1 MDGSSKLLC
10 SLTDCH
16 YPPRCLGTCD
26 ANDAIQISIVQP
38 GGSKLYALS
47 TFQPE
52 FTYPIFGEEETI
64 FGYKGLNIRLRFS
77 AHDLR
82 SNVHISYDDKFKT
95 VADVAPLDLLKTL
108 DPWLPKSS
116 FESLSEFEK
125 SILNDEASKDFTPP
139 GKLVHSYT
147 SKQRNYE
154 IWAGSLTDPE
164 IRTYLDRI
172 QIFVSFFVEGGT
184 PIVTDDFEWTLQRW
198 TVYFVYEKIDPP
210 TPTAPP
216 YSFVGYATTYRWYF
230 YLQDP
235 NSTNNNLITD
245 IPFPYAEEISISQL
259 PARLRI
265 SQFLILHPHQQSG
278 HGSQLYRT
286 IHSACLADTTLHEL
300 TVEDPNEAFD
310 YLRDTND
317 YKTLLPEFLKHNITI
332 NANPYP
338 PDDNNANDT
347 NNTDMKTARRP
358 RRPRLMP
365 TASLIPTSTLHNLRT
380 RYKIAPI
387 QFAHIVEMYLL
398 SQIPASH
405 RGSGMV
411 SGAGGAGTTST
422 HTARLLVQKWRAPNE
437 HDRRYY
443 WWRMLVKQ
451 RLYKHHRDLLIQL
464 DREERLGKLEET
476 VGNVEEGYDGLLKA
490 FQRRETREG
499 NGVGEE
505 EGENGDVGGEEGPV
519 RERGKRKFTVLED
532 DEEDEDDD
540 AGGGVEAGAE
550 TGVEN
555 AEASSTKKVRI

>member
-1 MDGSSKLLC
+1 MENQSSW
-10 SLTDCH
+10 
-16 YPPRCLGTCD
+16 TCD
-26 ANDAIQISIVQP
+26 ANDVVQISMVQP
-38 GGSKLYALS
+38 GDSKINAIS

-52 FTYPIFGEEETI
+52 FTYPIFGKEETI

-82 SNVHISYDDKFKT
+82 SNVHISYDEKFKA
-95 VADVAPLDLLKTL
+95 VADVAPLDLLQTL

-116 FESLSEFEK
+116 FEPLSEFEQ
-125 SILNDEASKDFTPP
+125 SILNDEGAKDFKPP

-164 IRTYLDRI
+164 VRTFLDRI
-172 QIFVSFFVEGGT
+172 QIFVSFFIEGGT
-184 PIVTDDFEWTLQRW
+184 PIITDDFEWTLQRW

-210 TPTAPP
+210 TPSAPS

-230 YLQDP
+230 YLQEP
-235 NSTNNNLITD
+235 NNTNNSKITD

-265 SQFLILHPHQQSG
+265 SQFLILRPHQQSG
-278 HGSQLYRT
+278 HGSHLYHT
-286 IHSACLADTTLHEL
+286 IHSACLTDPTLYEL

-317 YKTLLPEFLKHNITI
+317 YQTLVPEFLKLEITI
-332 NANPYP
+332 NTNPYLP
-338 PDDNNANDT
+338 HDDNANATKNSDT
-347 NNTDMKTARRP
+347 KNTRRFL
-358 RRPRLMP
+358 RPRLMP
-365 TASLIPTSTLHNLRT
+365 TSSLIPTSTLHNLRT
-380 RYKIAPI
+380 RYKIAPV
-387 QFAHIVEMYLL
+387 QFAHLVEMYLL

-405 RGSGMV
+405 RGSGMGTGTV
-411 SGAGGAGTTST
+411 GSGAGLGTAGTHT
-422 HTARLLVQKWRAPNE
+422 TARLLVQKWRAPNE

-464 DREERLGKLEET
+464 DRQERLEKLEET

-490 FQRRETREG
+490 FQRKETRKGTASGDEE
-499 NGVGEE
+499 VEAEE
-505 EGENGDVGGEEGPV
+505 EEE
-519 RERGKRKFTVLED
+519 
-532 DEEDEDDD
+532 EE
-540 AGGGVEAGAE
+540 E
-550 TGVEN
+550 TGM
-555 AEASSTKKVRI
+555 

>member
-1 MDGSSKLLC
+1 M
-10 SLTDCH
+10 
-16 YPPRCLGTCD
+16 
-26 ANDAIQISIVQP
+26 VQP
-38 GGSKLYALS
+38 GEGRLNALS

-64 FGYKGLNIRLRFS
+64 FGYKGLSVRLRFS

-82 SNVHISYDDKFKT
+82 SNVHISYDEKFKT
-95 VADVAPLDLLKTL
+95 VADVAPVDLLKTL
-108 DPWLPKSS
+108 DPWLPKAS
-116 FESLSEFEK
+116 FAPLAEFEK
-125 SILNDEASKDFTPP
+125 SILNDEAAKDFKPP

-164 IRTYLDRI
+164 IRTILDRI
-172 QIFVSFFVEGGT
+172 QIFVSFFVEGGN
-184 PIVTDDFEWTLQRW
+184 PIITDDFEWTLQRW
-198 TVYFVYEKIDPP
+198 TVYFVYEKINPP
-210 TPTAPP
+210 TPTAPS

-230 YLQDP
+230 YLQEP
-235 NSTNNNLITD
+235 NNTNNKISD
-245 IPFPYAEEISISQL
+245 IPFPYVEEISISQL

-278 HGSQLYRT
+278 HGSQLYNI
-286 IHSACLADTTLHEL
+286 IHSACLADPTLYEL

-338 PDDNNANDT
+338 PDDDNANNNN
-347 NNTDMKTARRP
+347 NNTDKKKARRI

-365 TASLIPTSTLHNLRT
+365 TSSLIPTSTLHTLRT
-380 RYKIAPI
+380 RYKIAPV
-387 QFAHIVEMYLL
+387 QFAHIAEMYLL

-405 RGSGMV
+405 RSSGM
-411 SGAGGAGTTST
+411 SAGAGTHNT

-451 RLYKHHRDLLIQL
+451 RLYKRHRDLLIQL
-464 DREERLGKLEET
+464 ERGERLGKLEET

-490 FQRRETREG
+490 FERKGMRGGGEG
-499 NGVGEE
+499 EGDER
-505 EGENGDVGGEEGPV
+505 EGENRDVGGGGDDPA

-532 DEEDEDDD
+532 EDDEDE
-540 AGGGVEAGAE
+540 GGGGGEVEVEGGVENGD
-550 TGVEN
+550 T
-555 AEASSTKKVRI
+555 SSTKKAKI